1 MKTLYSWHQRIVVV
15 SSCLCKTLSVEAA
28 QAFPMP
34 LYTLFSTLPCEGGSL
49 DHQEILV
56 EVQDHIAIVTLNRP
70 QKLNAYTTL
79 MGDDLTHVYE
89 SLNKRREK
97 NYNG

>member
-1 MKTLYSWHQRIVVV
+1 
-15 SSCLCKTLSVEAA
+15 
-28 QAFPMP
+28 
-34 LYTLFSTLPCEGGSL
+34 L
-49 DHQEILV
+49 DYQEILV

-79 MGDDLTHVYE
+79 MGDDLTYVYE

-97 NYNG
+97 NYNGQITTSACLPGGK